1 MANPPFNL
9 KKWRGEDE
17 LKNDPRFKGWA
28 MPPVS
33 NANYAWILHM
43 LSKMDESN
51 GIAGFLLAN
60 GALNAGA
67 GGDDEGSEN
76 SEYLIRKQLLERDK
90 VEAII
95 VLPRDMFYTTDI
107 SVTLWILNNNKKAH
121 ELNGRTL
128 RDRTNEVLFVDLRRW
143 DDNTE
148 EYVLDKNK
156 KKKKT
161 VLSRRQ
167 IEKIRDLYFAWQSA
181 DRSLYKDVPEYCK
194 AVTLDG
200 EDGIRANNYTLT
212 PSKYIEFIDHDLDI
226 DFPNEMARIQNE
238 MKEVIEQEKQS
249 QQLLIKAFEGIGYGI
264 E

>member
-1 MANPPFNL
+1 M
-9 KKWRGEDE
+9 
-17 LKNDPRFKGWA
+17 
-28 MPPVS
+28 
-33 NANYAWILHM
+33 
-43 LSKMDESN
+43 
-51 GIAGFLLAN
+51 
-60 GALNAGA
+60 
-67 GGDDEGSEN
+67 
-76 SEYLIRKQLLERDK
+76 
-90 VEAII
+90 
-95 VLPRDMFYTTDI
+95 
-107 SVTLWILNNNKKAH
+107 
-121 ELNGRTL
+121 
-128 RDRTNEVLFVDLRRW
+128 
-143 DDNTE
+143 
-148 EYVLDKNK
+148 LDKNK

-226 DFPNEMARIQNE
+226 DFPKEMARIQKE

>member
-1 MANPPFNL
+1 M
-9 KKWRGEDE
+9 
-17 LKNDPRFKGWA
+17 
-28 MPPVS
+28 
-33 NANYAWILHM
+33 
-43 LSKMDESN
+43 
-51 GIAGFLLAN
+51 
-60 GALNAGA
+60 
-67 GGDDEGSEN
+67 
-76 SEYLIRKQLLERDK
+76 
-90 VEAII
+90 EAII

-121 ELNGRTL
+121 ELNGRML

-161 VLSRRQ
+161 VLSRKQ

-194 AVTLDG
+194 AVTL
-200 EDGIRANNYTLT
+200 ESENGIRANNYTLT

-226 DFPNEMARIQNE
+226 DFSKEMARIQNE